1 MKLPRSLLYGAMLM
15 AGVVSAQDEF
25 DEFSMDA
32 DDSWNSE
39 FELDAEIP
47 QVLTASRLK
56 QPKAE
61 VPASVTVIDADK
73 IRLWGVRT
81 LPELMKFVPGMFV
94 GHADNENNASVTYHT
109 SNPNIMR
116 RLQVLIDGRSVYKS
130 AIASVVWD
138 DIPLALED
146 IARIEVTRGPNAAMY
161 GANSFLGVINIITKH
176 PADTQGT
183 LISAYDGN
191 KGMRGGQLRH
201 GFEVN
206 GTYVRIGAA
215 INSDNGFDGLDP
227 DADRRK
233 TSDKDELRDSRQH
246 GFINASINRRLSDS
260 SELDLQ
266 FGYKD
271 GETDI
276 RQLED
281 DFQVAPPD
289 KETSNWYAWG
299 KWQKDFS
306 VDHQSHLQVYVQDE
320 QQLQPIEACIPSYAL
335 DPSLTSNLRAI
346 RATNEEWS
354 NLITGQFYKYGE
366 DAAATGVVDA
376 IYGDIGV
383 DTPGLADALSG
394 SISGALGRP
403 FVLSEQDLA
412 LTKDFLSG
420 IPDVTNNITELAC
433 GDTNWDLNQQRIDI
447 EWQDTVRWN
456 DQLRSV
462 SGISLRQDAATS
474 ETYFDGRV
482 SNETARLFAN
492 LEYRPW
498 QNTLLNVGGMYE
510 YEALNDDAFSPRFA
524 FNYLITPQQSVR
536 LVMSQAVRSP
546 DLLESDPE
554 YSFTLDNLSTTAN
567 ALPYFSEASAS
578 YYLLRSADEDE
589 KSLVQEK
596 ITSYE
601 LGYFFYNDLL
611 ELDIK
616 VFHEELRD
624 LISDPITL
632 EAGNISNDNEA
643 DVDGAEL
650 QLSANLSQRLSSW
663 LVYSYIDVDNRHLN
677 PNTSAEDALRAEK
690 LERRLSS
697 ENSVVA
703 SLMYQGES
711 WHSSVSY
718 FFQDTRHIKNQYER
732 WQLKLAKSFSL
743 NEINAEI
750 SYFIQHNREPEMPI
764 NYSSQLHNSPNIYY
778 GQLKLEF

>member
-1 MKLPRSLLYGAMLM
+1 MMLPRSLLYGAMLM
-15 AGVVSAQDEF
+15 AGIVSAQDEF
-25 DEFSMDA
+25 DEFSMVA

-39 FELDAEIP
+39 FELESQMP
-47 QVLTASRLK
+47 QVLTAARLK

-61 VPASVTVIDADK
+61 VPASVTVIEADQ

-130 AIASVVWD
+130 AIATVVWD

-161 GANSFLGVINIITKH
+161 GANSFLGVINIVTKH

-183 LISAYDGN
+183 LVSAYDGN
-191 KGMRGGQLRH
+191 KGIRGGQLRH

-206 GTYVRIGAA
+206 GTHVRISAA
-215 INSDNGFDGLDP
+215 MNGDHGFDGLDP
-227 DADRRK
+227 NAERNI

-246 GFINASINRRLSDS
+246 GFINAAINRRLSDS

-266 FGYKD
+266 FGYKN
-271 GETDI
+271 GTTEI

-281 DFQVAPPD
+281 DFQVEPPD
-289 KETSNWYAWG
+289 KETSNWFAWG

-306 VDHQSHLQVYVQDE
+306 ATHQSHLQVYVQDE
-320 QQLQPIEACIPSYAL
+320 RQLQPIAACIPSYAL
-335 DPSLTSNLRAI
+335 DPSLTADLRSI
-346 RATNEEWS
+346 RESNEEWS
-354 NLITGQFYKYGE
+354 DLITGQFYKFNDGSDDGAAVAGVIGAIDAGASAE
-366 DAAATGVVDA
+366 DLSAA
-376 IYGDIGV
+376 
-383 DTPGLADALSG
+383 L
-394 SISGALGRP
+394 SGALGRP

-412 LTKDFLSG
+412 LTKTFLAG
-420 IPDVTNNITELAC
+420 IPDRNTNITELAC

-447 EWQDTVRWN
+447 EWQDTIRWN
-456 DQLRSV
+456 DQFRTV

-482 SNETARLFAN
+482 SNETLRLFAN
-492 LEYRPW
+492 AEYRPW
-498 QNTLLNVGGMYE
+498 QNTLFNLGGMYE
-510 YEALNDDAFSPRFA
+510 YEALNDHAFSPRLA
-524 FNYLITPQQSVR
+524 MNYLVTPQQSVR
-536 LVMSQAVRSP
+536 LVASQAVRSP
-546 DLLESDPE
+546 DLLESKPD
-554 YSFTLDNLSTTAN
+554 YSFTIDSLSAGDGE
-567 ALPYFSEASAS
+567 LPYFSESQAS
-578 YYLLRSADEDE
+578 YYLLRTADEDE
-589 KSLVQEK
+589 KGLVQEK
-596 ITSYE
+596 ITSFE
-601 LGYFFYNDLL
+601 LGYFLHSELL

-632 EAGNISNDNEA
+632 EGGEITNDNEA

-650 QLSANLSQRLSSW
+650 QLNAKLSQRLSSW
-663 LVYSYIDVDNRHLN
+663 LAYSYVDVDNRHLN
-677 PNTSAEDALRAEK
+677 LESSPEEAISAEK

-703 SLMYQGES
+703 SLMYQGDA

-718 FFQDTRHIKNQYER
+718 FFQDSRHIKSKYER
-732 WQLKLAKSFSL
+732 WQLKLAKAFTIKQ
-743 NEINAEI
+743 INAEI